1 MSSRIAALPRTVVL
15 AVVAVL
21 VIAVLVVVIAVAGC
35 GGQEDDPA
43 ALLQT
48 AFNTP
53 VDSATTTVTARANLR
68 GPSPQAAQPY
78 GLRLSGPYKR
88 NAENQLPS
96 IDFQVSASQGPG
108 TLNARLVTVPDNAFV
123 VFQNTPYEVGR
134 QRVQQ
139 ALQQGQ
145 RRQRVAL
152 AELGV
157 SPSTWVINPQTRG
170 EADVAGEDTTQVS
183 GRLDLAR
190 MLRDVNRAQQ
200 EQARRGLSAG
210 PPQEITEA
218 QIAQVVRAVQQP
230 TMDVFVAG
238 DDTIR
243 RLVVNAPFTIPPEQ
257 RQAGIDGGTVN
268 VTTELADVGGDQQ
281 VTAPPNPRPIEEL
294 LAQFGLGGGP
304 PGAGAPGAPGGGGGA
319 PGGP

>member
-1 MSSRIAALPRTVVL
+1 MPTRIASPPRTLLLTAVAALAL
-15 AVVAVL
+15 AVS
-21 VIAVLVVVIAVAGC
+21 GC
-35 GGQEDDPA
+35 GQEDDPA

-48 AFNTP
+48 AFNTQ
-53 VDSATTTVTARANLR
+53 VDSATVTVNARANLR

-96 IDFQVSASQGPG
+96 IDFQVAASQGPG
-108 TLNARLVTVPDNAFV
+108 ALNARLVTVPDNAFA
-123 VFQNTPYEVGR
+123 VFQGTPYEVGR

-145 RRQRVAL
+145 RRQRVTL

-157 SPSTWVINPQTRG
+157 KPSTWVIDPQTRG
-170 EADVAGEDTTQVS
+170 ETEVAGEDTTQVS

-210 PPQEITEA
+210 PPQEITEP
-218 QIAQVVRAVQQP
+218 QIAEVVRAVQQP

-243 RLVVNAPFTIPPEQ
+243 RLVVNAPFTVPPAQ
-257 RQAGIDGGTVN
+257 RQSGIEGGTVN
-268 VTTELADVGGDQQ
+268 VTTELADVGGDQR

-294 LAQFGLGGGP
+294 LAQFGLGAAP
-304 PGAGAPGAPGGGGGA
+304 PGAGGGGA